1 MFRIIVIYPGEI
13 WGGEDVLGMTIAE
26 RGPPTAVL
34 GYPSEVQ
41 GGWSGSR
48 SLLVMFNTKPGV
60 ASRRQTGDLGRTV
73 GNDHTVPE
81 IFGDENPIVATASLF
96 PRNLPERDIRAKHEI
111 YFRLVY
117 DLGVCRC
124 A

>member
-1 MFRIIVIYPGEI
+1 MIYPGEI

-26 RGPPTAVL
+26 RGPPAAVL

-41 GGWSGSR
+41 GGWSGSS

-60 ASRRQTGDLGRTV
+60 ASRRQIGDLGRTV

-96 PRNLPERDIRAKHEI
+96 PRNLPEWDIRAKHEI
-111 YFRLVY
+111 YFRLVA
-117 DLGVCRC
+117 GV
-124 A
+124 